1 MTKYIYII
9 VSVLMSMAASAASYT
24 TVTIDNIGYRL
35 YDETMEAHVYLNT
48 YGTQISVP
56 GNRLEL
62 PRTVKNDN
70 KTYTVTEIEHF
81 ECGNTTLTLVT
92 PATMTKVVDVK
103 RGVKVLVLGESVA
116 SVSGL
121 YESTNLEGFEIAEG
135 NESFSVDDKGVLF
148 NKDKTTLYFAP
159 YGKRSSFGSYS
170 VPSTVTEIGA
180 VAFSRFDQLESIILP
195 EGLKT
200 INSNVFYDCNKL
212 VSCKLP
218 STVESIGDRAFYSCP
233 LTGLSLPSELRSIG
247 EYAFAYGLNRYIRSI
262 SLPANMESIGNYAFY
277 NVTVD
282 SVYAHCKPFNL
293 SQNEALGSPS
303 DQTLVVPKGTRDIF
317 STNGAWKKIN
327 DVIEGDFEPT
337 FDVSEYSKGSTSLDN
352 DGQVITQADVTY
364 KLYKSGVAKVYC
376 YSSYGYGYTP
386 SYDGAA
392 LTIPESVYFRGLDYR
407 VDAVEYFETS
417 GSYIVDLLLP
427 NTVTSV
433 NNVKRGVKTLKL
445 PKSVTSVSGLYEST
459 NLEGFEIAEGNES
472 FSVDDKGVL
481 FNKDKTT
488 LYFAPYGKRSSFGS
502 YSVPSTV
509 TEIGAVAFSRF
520 DQLESIIL
528 PEGLKTIN
536 SNVFYD
542 CNKLVSCKLPSTVE
556 SIGDRAFY
564 SCPLTGLSLPS
575 ELRSIGEYAFAYGLN
590 RYIRSISLPANME
603 SIGNYAFY
611 NVTVDSVYSYIMSPL
626 PISNYAFGNQSNVKL
641 VVPTGTKGEYQL
653 MGGWSL
659 MTDITESDKLLP
671 SATKCAT
678 PKFVRNKNVLTI
690 TTEPSDAVIY
700 YTLDGKDPTE
710 SSQVFDAENPI
721 ELTENCTVKAIA
733 MKTDIKNSEI
743 ATFTVDWFKVED
755 VVIGITEDLM
765 IEMKTKTGTR
775 AEGVTIRYTL
785 NGEDPAVSG
794 HEYHDKA
801 IYVEEDCT
809 IKAVGIKKNF
819 HNSDITTYEL
829 KWASMTCPTPEFR
842 LADKK
847 LYIEVKNMENT
858 TIYYTLSGEEPT
870 EKSLIYTPGEPVELS
885 ANCTVKAIATK
896 KGYRKSAVGSFDA
909 SPFVVSTPTF
919 SDAGTSLTINCETEG
934 SEIYY
939 GIGENVEPTIR
950 YQSPITLTDNRP
962 VRAMAK
968 KEGYK
973 DSEIAVFTHSK
984 ITCDPATLEKYDGRY
999 FTLNVPEGSTAYYT
1013 LDGSDPRENGYE
1025 YSGIT
1030 ALTDL
1035 CTLRFVA
1042 KHQYKND
1049 SDVKNVEIK
1058 YFSDD
1063 ESAKIKEA
1071 GQLQQALEWQDVKSV
1086 KTLKINGPLNATDYA
1101 YIRNEMTSVEHL
1113 NLEDATVDNNTL
1125 PDEAFAGMQSL
1136 ISFTSPKNDVTKV
1149 GERILANCPKLAAV
1163 VWNLV
1168 KNMGDSAFG
1177 DNKNPNMLVYV
1188 VNSAFAPSGTRN
1200 RIVNG
1205 TANTIVLSD
1214 EGVNGNFYCPKA
1226 FKTNSIS
1233 YVRNFSMKTEIGKS
1247 MGWETIVLPFT
1258 VQKIVDSQGE
1268 IIPYKKFEEGGS
1280 DKIARPFWL
1289 RGLATG
1295 GFEDVSSIEANTPYI
1310 ISMPNNEKYA
1320 SHYNITGNVTFLA
1333 ENVNIGVTEPIV
1345 TNNGSISFVPCFQKK
1360 DASPDVWALNVNQ
1373 EYDGK
1378 PAGSVFVPS
1387 LRDVKPFEAHTTIS
1401 NTSSARAIIYV
1412 AEMMNRD
1419 NITDIDNI
1427 LYDRSSEMKSED
1439 VKVYTISGVLF
1450 KTGKRS
1456 DVMKQL
1462 PAGMYVVDG
1471 KKIVIM

>member
-1 MTKYIYII
+1 MKEILRYVNGDNDSLRLLGLSLIMRRYILII
-9 VSVLMSMAASAASYT
+9 SCLLVALMSHGYT
-24 TVTIDNIGYRL
+24 TETIDNISYRL
-35 YDETMEAHVYLNT
+35 YADTKEAHIYEDIDAALIV
-48 YGTQISVP
+48 
-56 GNRLEL
+56 
-62 PRTVKNDN
+62 DN
-70 KTYTVTEIEHF
+70 
-81 ECGNTTLTLVT
+81 N
-92 PATMTKVVDVK
+92 
-103 RGVKVLVLGESVA
+103 VLVLPESVVGNDDVTYKVTGIEYFRTGNSDLKLVTSNTMTFVSDIRSGVKILRLSKSIT
-116 SVSGL
+116 SVEALQLSK
-121 YESTNLEGFEIAEG
+121 NLEGFEISNE
-135 NESFSVDDKGVLF
+135 NESFSIDENGVLY
-148 NKDKTTLYFAP
+148 NKDKTFLYFAP
-159 YGKRSSFGSYS
+159 YGKRASFTRYD
-170 VPSTVTEIGA
+170 VPSSVKALNYCVFEEFNQLEFVSLPECLKEIGWY
-180 VAFSRFDQLESIILP
+180 AFKNCPKLAII
-195 EGLKT
+195 
-200 INSNVFYDCNKL
+200 NF
-212 VSCKLP
+212 P
-218 STVESIGDRAFYSCP
+218 STLEVIGQQAFYGCVKLLDANFSENLQSIGDEAFYGCVNLRTLKFSEGTKTIGAGAFSHCYN
-233 LTGLSLPSELRSIG
+233 LTNVTFSNTIETIP
-247 EYAFAYGLNRYIRSI
+247 
-262 SLPANMESIGNYAFY
+262 NYAFY
-277 NVTVD
+277 
-282 SVYAHCKPFNL
+282 
-293 SQNEALGSPS
+293 
-303 DQTLVVPKGTRDIF
+303 R
-317 STNGAWKKIN
+317 
-327 DVIEGDFEPT
+327 
-337 FDVSEYSKGSTSLDN
+337 
-352 DGQVITQADVTY
+352 
-364 KLYKSGVAKVYC
+364 
-376 YSSYGYGYTP
+376 
-386 SYDGAA
+386 
-392 LTIPESVYFRGLDYR
+392 
-407 VDAVEYFETS
+407 
-417 GSYIVDLLLP
+417 
-427 NTVTSV
+427 
-433 NNVKRGVKTLKL
+433 
-445 PKSVTSVSGLYEST
+445 T
-459 NLEGFEIAEGNES
+459 NLGE
-472 FSVDDKGVL
+472 V
-481 FNKDKTT
+481 
-488 LYFAPYGKRSSFGS
+488 
-502 YSVPSTV
+502 
-509 TEIGAVAFSRF
+509 
-520 DQLESIIL
+520 
-528 PEGLKTIN
+528 
-536 SNVFYD
+536 
-542 CNKLVSCKLPSTVE
+542 KLPSNLQTIGRRAFEWGCSSNSKVSKHLQSLVIPSKVT
-556 SIGDRAFY
+556 SIGSCAFCGQWTTFNGLTYDDPDSYSGIYDDSNCADRF
-564 SCPLTGLSLPS
+564 
-575 ELRSIGEYAFAYGLN
+575 
-590 RYIRSISLPANME
+590 
-603 SIGNYAFY
+603 
-611 NVTVDSVYSYIMSPL
+611 TVDTIYSYVVL
-626 PISNYAFGNQSNVKL
+626 PTSFSSSYSSVFGNISKTIL
-641 VVPTGTKGEYQL
+641 VVPTGSKVYYEHL
-653 MGGWSL
+653 DGWK
-659 MTDITESDKLLP
+659 DFGDRIEESDELLP
-671 SATKCAT
+671 SGSKCST
-678 PKFVRNKNVLTI
+678 PKFVRNKNILMI

-700 YTLDGKDPTE
+700 YTLDGNNPTE

-909 SPFVVSTPTF
+909 SPFVVNTPTF

-962 VRAMAK
+962 VRAIAK

-973 DSEIAVFTHSK
+973 DSEIAAFTHSK
-984 ITCDPATLEKYDGRY
+984 ITCDPATLEKYDGHY
-999 FTLNVPEGSTAYYT
+999 FTLNVPEGTTAYYT

-1030 ALTDL
+1030 AVTDL

-1049 SDVKNVEIK
+1049 SEVKNVEIK

-1113 NLEDATVDNNTL
+1113 DLEDVTVDNNIL

-1136 ISFTSPKNDVTKV
+1136 ISFTSPSPSPQKDVKV

-1168 KNMGDSAFG
+1168 IKMGDSAFG
-1177 DNKNPNMLVYV
+1177 NSMNPNMLVYV

-1258 VQKIVDSQGE
+1258 VQRIVDSQGE

-1280 DKIARPFWL
+1280 DKTARPFWL

-1333 ENVNIGVTEPIV
+1333 GNVNIGVTEPIV
-1345 TNNGSISFVPCFQKK
+1345 TNNGSISFVPCLQKK
-1360 DASPDVWALNVNQ
+1360 EASPDVWALNVNQ

-1401 NTSSARAIIYV
+1401 NTSSARAIISIS
-1412 AEMMNRD
+1412 EMMNRD

-1427 LYDRSSEMKSED
+1427 LYDRSREINDET

-1456 DVMKQL
+1456 EVIKQL

-1471 KKIVIM
+1471 KKIVIKK